1 MPKMGEHAR
10 AVQPCRAVIRA
21 LDGRFAHTS
30 LALIGY
36 IPGHF
41 MKNNMI
47 RAARVV
53 GFEGFIRLLHKKLVF
68 CAQSIYNPNPPA
80 AAYCTVCTVAW

>member
-10 AVQPCRAVIRA
+10 AGQPCRAVVRA
-21 LDGRFAHTS
+21 LDGRFAHTA

-53 GFEGFIRLLHKKLVF
+53 GFEGFIRSLHKKLVF
-68 CAQSIYNPNPPA
+68 LCSEHL
-80 AAYCTVCTVAW
+80 